1 MHVKGKYRLRP
12 MLFLSIRKDKNHGV
26 SMYSRSIFRRD
37 LTGGRLFEDRA
48 DAARELAA
56 ALAAYRGKNPL
67 VLAIPR
73 GAVTMGRILADE
85 LGGELDVVLVRKL
98 RAPLSPELAVGAI
111 EESGW
116 AHVAD
121 HAASAGADE
130 AHLRAE
136 KETQLEAL
144 RARRKMYTP
153 ERAPVDPA
161 GRTVIVVDDGLATGE
176 TMIAALHAVR
186 SKEPS
191 RLVCAV
197 PVAAADSLS
206 RVAPYADEVVCLH
219 APADFQSVG
228 QFYVSFSQVED
239 EQVVALL
246 CETEQA
252 HR

>member
-1 MHVKGKYRLRP
+1 MQGPAGVIRWLRY
-12 MLFLSIRKDKNHGV
+12 LAQV
-26 SMYSRSIFRRD
+26 S
-37 LTGGRLFEDRA
+37 L
-48 DAARELAA
+48 LAA
-56 ALAAYRGKNPL
+56 AYFAAAKASL

-186 SKEPS
+186 SKKPS

>member
-1 MHVKGKYRLRP
+1 MHVKGKYGLRP

-186 SKEPS
+186 SKKPS